1 MKNQIKS
8 ILKEYTKVTAIKE
21 STLDIIA
28 EKIEKNLLIKQSL
41 EAKFWKF
48 VEKAGWL
55 NDQNYTRINKKF
67 KSLSKEEQK
76 ELSDAFN
83 KFHEDLYDEYKKD
96 WIGTPGIE
104 VSDDGWSD
112 LRAEVI
118 GRGKNFY
125 DNISA
130 EQLREMALNRDY
142 KESFSYCFHS
152 L

>member
-1 MKNQIKS
+1 M
-8 ILKEYTKVTAIKE
+8 
-21 STLDIIA
+21 DIIA

-104 VSDDGWSD
+104 VSDDGWM
-112 LRAEVI
+112 V
-118 GRGKNFY
+118 
-125 DNISA
+125 
-130 EQLREMALNRDY
+130 
-142 KESFSYCFHS
+142 
-152 L
+152 